1 MRKYAVK
8 EDTAKI
14 LKEVEYDWKYKY
26 FYANDYGL
34 SHISECGEMLITEN
48 KGALYDVNGEF
59 GIEEGEALPAPTLQE
74 VVDWLWT
81 EAKIWVNVDLT
92 YGGFAGNL
100 KILLD
105 DEEGGILETEY
116 IHGENYKTVTE
127 ENIKKA
133 LSILEQ

>member
-14 LKEVEYDWKYKY
+14 LKEVKYDWKHKY

-34 SHISECGEMLITEN
+34 SHISECGEILTTEN
-48 KGALYDVNGEF
+48 KGLLYDVNGEF
-59 GIEEGEALPAPTLQE
+59 GIEKGKALPAPTLQE

-81 EAKIWVNVDLT
+81 EAKIWVNVDVDQD
-92 YGGFAGNL
+92 GFAGNL
-100 KILLD
+100 KVPLGV
-105 DEEGGILETEY
+105 DEILETEY
-116 IHGENYKTVTE
+116 IHGDDHKTVTE

-133 LSILEQ
+133 LGILK